1 MVRVKDVESDVV
13 EDDEEVDEE
22 EVVVDDSVVDV
33 ILVLDV
39 ELVFC
44 DETIIRVVV
53 GPGLSSVIIEAEG
66 SIPPEDGL
74 FVDGFEDML
83 TVDEAAVVEVPLG
96 WLGQAR

>member
-44 DETIIRVVV
+44 DETCTRIN
-53 GPGLSSVIIEAEG
+53 
-66 SIPPEDGL
+66 
-74 FVDGFEDML
+74 
-83 TVDEAAVVEVPLG
+83 
-96 WLGQAR
+96 